1 MVVLANML
9 KLRWQIVQ
17 RKNCMLVKIENK
29 ELRVKNYWSFVPDKF
44 LRDTLIKE
52 VRGSCSDITFCLN
65 SIIVLLTVEV
75 LNGFQ
80 SD

>member
-1 MVVLANML
+1 ML
-9 KLRWQIVQ
+9 F
-17 RKNCMLVKIENK
+17 KNENK

-44 LRDTLIKE
+44 PRDTLIKE
-52 VRGSCSDITFCLN
+52 DRGSCSDITFCLN